1 MIGEGLFATHALPNT
16 GVVTI
21 GRSPECAIR
30 IDLPAISREHAAVH
44 VTGSALHVQDLGSSN
59 GTRVRGQLLERSKT
73 IELYPGDIIELGST
87 MVMVQHFTGDHPS
100 KRVWTHD
107 YFEWRVEDECERSSR
122 TGLSFTLARIRID
135 NPPPSESLATLLLD
149 RLRPGDHIAEYGPQD
164 YELLLPNTATTES
177 ERLVT
182 ELCASLETA
191 GMQTAYGLAAY
202 GRDGRTSQ
210 VLIEKAAAALV
221 EAATD
226 EVVYVETGVM
236 IRLHRMVERIAQG
249 EINVLILGETGSG
262 KEVMAQ
268 RIHALSPR
276 ASKPIVAINCAALSE
291 SLLESELFG
300 HERGAFT
307 GAVAAKRGLL
317 EAAEGG
323 TVFLDEMGD
332 LPLPLQAKLLRVIE
346 ERQVRRVG
354 GVTSFPIDVRF
365 LAATH
370 RDLETEV
377 ERGSFRQDLFFRLN
391 GISVVVPPLRER
403 QDEIEPLARSFINQ
417 ICARTNRPA
426 PELSPSARDALTTYR
441 WPGNVRELRN
451 VIERAVLLCGDGP
464 ISIEHVPIGRMRA
477 RSPSPNAE
485 AHVAVVRP
493 TEKLAQAE
501 NPPGWTDLRSGLE
514 SHERKLLIDALEKC
528 NGNQTAAAKLLG
540 ISRRTMLNR
549 IAAYG
554 LPRPRKD
561 KQSNDE

>member
-1 MIGEGLFATHALPNT
+1 MTHALPSQ

-21 GRSPECAIR
+21 GRSPECTIR
-30 IDLPAISREHAAVH
+30 VDLPAISREHAAVH
-44 VTGSALHVQDLGSSN
+44 VNGSSLYVQDLGSSN
-59 GTRVRGQLLERSKT
+59 GTRVRGQVLERSKT
-73 IELYPGDIIELGST
+73 AELYPGDIIELGST
-87 MVMVQHFTGDHPS
+87 MVMVQHFTGELAS

-122 TGLSFTLARIRID
+122 TGLSFTLARIRFAD
-135 NPPPSESLATLLLD
+135 PPSSDSLVSMILE

-164 YELLLPNTATTES
+164 YELLLPNTAAVDA
-177 ERLVT
+177 ERMIA
-182 ELCASLETA
+182 ELCASLQAA
-191 GMQTAYGLAAY
+191 GLENKYGVASY

-221 EAATD
+221 EAANE
-226 EVVYVETGVM
+226 EVVFVETGVM

-249 EINVLILGETGSG
+249 DINVLILGETGSG

-268 RIHALSPR
+268 RIHAMSPR

-317 EAAEGG
+317 EAAQGG

-354 GVTSFPIDVRF
+354 GVTSTPIDVRF

-377 ERGSFRQDLFFRLN
+377 ERGTFRQDLFFRLN
-391 GISVVVPPLRER
+391 GIAIVVPPLRER
-403 QDEIEPLARSFINQ
+403 QDEIEPLARLFISQ
-417 ICARTNRPA
+417 VCARSNRPA
-426 PELSPSARDALTTYR
+426 PELSPAARDALVSYR

-464 ISIEHVPIGRMRA
+464 ISLEHVPIGRMRA
-477 RSPSPNAE
+477 RSPSPAAE
-485 AHVAVVRP
+485 AHVQVPARVD
-493 TEKLAQAE
+493 AAHGE

-514 SHERKLLIDALEKC
+514 SHERKLLIDALEQC

-561 KQSNDE
+561 KQSGGE